1 MAEPC
6 ELVVLLS
13 GSTDE
18 ASRLASALPDIS
30 FEQTPAPSD
39 EGVESWYLTARMDDR
54 HKAEELARRIGEMA
68 GVRAAYVKPGGEPPR

>member
-1 MAEPC
+1 VAEPC

-18 ASRLASALPDIS
+18 AARLAGALPEIE
-30 FEQTPAPSD
+30 FEQSPAPSD
-39 EGVESWYLTARMDDR
+39 EAAESWYLTARMDDR
-54 HKAEELARRIGEMA
+54 HRAEEFARRMGEMA

>member
-1 MAEPC
+1 VAEPS

-39 EGVESWYLTARMDDR
+39 EGVESLYLTARMDDR
-54 HKAEELARRIGEMA
+54 HKAEELARRISEMA
-68 GVRAAYVKPGGEPPR
+68 GVKAAYVKPVGEPPR